1 MEKGLIFCIPL
12 YLNCS
17 LYEMLY
23 APVPFIVG
31 VHADYFQN
39 NDMLDE
45 VVFVD
50 LDKNEVHLGDAEVR
64 SLILCSSC

>member
-1 MEKGLIFCIPL
+1 
-12 YLNCS
+12 
-17 LYEMLY
+17 MLY

-64 SLILCSSC
+64 SFFDFVL